1 MHKEMSSVNAAK
13 RDKAR
18 KLRAQKRGVEMTQF
32 VIGDFV
38 LYQDVWYHLR
48 EKLPHASRLK
58 FYADTDLNVTA
69 DILAHVAHN
78 SEGYEVESIVD
89 ARISAKTK
97 SFEVLIKWRD
107 LEAAENS
114 WEPADIIA

>member
-1 MHKEMSSVNAAK
+1 MSLYDSLMLPGELKSSTLALIQAKQRENTALVQSALEEMHKEMSSVNAAK

-48 EKLPHASRLK
+48 EKLRTKWCGPAEVVK
-58 FYADTDLNVTA
+58 VTS
-69 DILAHVAHN
+69 D
-78 SEGYEVESIVD
+78 
-89 ARISAKTK
+89 
-97 SFEVLIKWRD
+97 
-107 LEAAENS
+107 
-114 WEPADIIA
+114 